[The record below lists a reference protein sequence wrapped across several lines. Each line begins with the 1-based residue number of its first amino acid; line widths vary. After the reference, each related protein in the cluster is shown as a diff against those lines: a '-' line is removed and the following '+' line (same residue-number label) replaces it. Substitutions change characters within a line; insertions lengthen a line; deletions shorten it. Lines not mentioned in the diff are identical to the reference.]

1 VSAPDQ
7 HAPPVYAVAAGAV
20 LHAHAADTLEP
31 AVLLHTFLPP
41 GTGDALSAPDARVD
55 VSSDGPASGTVTVRV
70 LAGGASLSWQ
80 LPVAPFVAALPGQP
94 GDEGRMVLLAVVD
107 AEPAPSFWAVPA
119 DCEDLAAELQLP
131 VADLVEA
138 LQGRLTP
145 WLADDLAGLLHDDEH
160 DRAVDRSPAQTL
172 ASAVLAHYRG
182 DLDASSATT
191 RLVRA
196 IELAPE
202 EYSVEL
208 GALLCGAL
216 VQALTTTSPEHR
228 AAVLSATGPFE
239 TEALRLLTE
248 LPELLERTAPTA
260 RTDATMQFLVAGA
273 DREEVVRAGV
283 STVARLA
290 REGLGTGLEDERVL
304 QHLGMLDDAGLA
316 RLARLWVDLAAA
328 VSSPGDDERVLARVA
343 AGVLAEGAPGATWL
357 RATAVVLAGTAVEL
371 AGRRTDAVAGPVE
384 VVRRM
389 VEAETAVDEAVARE
403 GLRACLALARYVRQR
418 GRVGARPLAA
428 GAGHLGGH
436 RDHVGARRGPG
447 PRRRRRPARRAARG
461 RRRGPGPARR
471 LRLRHLAAAGRG
483 RPPRRRGAAP
493 TAGRRAAAVGGRR
506 APRRAVA
513 ARGAAARGARAR
525 PRRARP
531 APAAAGRRGRRPRPG
546 GCARGPHRRPAG
558 RPGLPRRAGGVVR
571 RRGGAAARGAAG
583 PGAADRAGRARPA
596 AHAGRRL
603 SAARPPGA
611 RRLRALAAGTRRARG
626 RQRARRREVRR

>member
-41 GTGDALSAPDARVD
+41 GVADALGDPAARVD
-55 VSSDGPASGTVTVRV
+55 VHGDGHSSGSVTVRV

-107 AEPAPSFWAVPA
+107 AEPEPSFWARPA
-119 DCEDLAAELQLP
+119 DCEQLAAELQIP

-196 IELAPE
+196 IELAPDD
-202 EYSVEL
+202 YSVEL

-216 VQALTTTSPEHR
+216 VQALEVTTAAYRE
-228 AAVLSATGPFE
+228 AVLAATGPFE

-248 LPELLERTAPTA
+248 LPGLLEAASPAERV
-260 RTDATMQFLVAGA
+260 DVTMQFLVAGA
-273 DREEVVRAGV
+273 DREETVRAGV

-290 REGLGTGLEDERVL
+290 REGLGGDLPDEQVL

-328 VSSPGDDERVLARVA
+328 AAGPDDERRVA
-343 AGVLAEGAPGATWL
+343 DLASRVEAEGVPGATWL
-357 RATAVVLAGTAVEL
+357 RSTAVVLAGTAVEL
-371 AGRRTDAVAGPVE
+371 AGRRVDPVAAPLE
-384 VVRRM
+384 AVRRLLDS
-389 VEAETAVDEAVARE
+389 EPAVDPQVAAD

-418 GRVGARPLAA
+418 GQVGPGRWLQAPVTSAVTATTGALLEGLDREVAVDLLDQLLADDIEGPDLLDGFVCATAQLLVEADPRGDDALRQAQVGELVQSVAA
-428 GAGHLGGH
+428 GPRGDRWLLVALMREAPEHDPGALDLRALLPGEAGV
-436 RDHVGARRGPG
+436 DAE
-447 PRRRRRPARRAARG
+447 
-461 RRRGPGPARR
+461 
-471 LRLRHLAAAGRG
+471 
-483 RPPRRRGAAP
+483 
-493 TAGRRAAAVGGRR
+493 RAAARLGRTGMLR
-506 APRRAVA
+506 AGLRCLEALADAFGAEAV
-513 ARGAAARGARAR
+513 
-525 PRRARP
+525 
-531 APAAAGRRGRRPRPG
+531 
-546 GCARGPHRRPAG
+546 
-558 RPGLPRRAGGVVR
+558 LPREDLLGIVLPTALIEHDLLRT
-571 RRGGAAARGAAG
+571 AG
-583 PGAADRAGRARPA
+583 PAQAG
-596 AHAGRRL
+596 
-603 SAARPPGA
+603 
-611 RRLRALAAGTRRARG
+611 
-626 RQRARRREVRR
+626 